1 MIEFLRTPANFQNK
15 GKYVG
20 YIDQVENEY
29 DLFGK
34 IAKALQFPDSAGG
47 GWNSIDD
54 ALRDLSWISEKEV
67 VLIHQALPQLSST
80 AWQTYISIVSY
91 AVDSWENDPEH
102 HLTVFFPED
111 ALPMVQAALRRL
123 D

>member
-1 MIEFLRTPANFQNK
+1 MIEFLRTPADYQEK

-20 YIDQVENEY
+20 YVDQVKDEY
-29 DLFGK
+29 DLFDK
-34 IAKALQFPDSAGG
+34 IANALHFPDSAGG

-54 ALRDLSWISEKEV
+54 ALRDLSWIPEKEV
-67 VLIHQALPQLSST
+67 VLIHLTLPQLSST
-80 AWQTYISIVSY
+80 AWQTYISIMSY

-123 D
+123 E